1 MLVFNSML
9 IFDTALGLFILFTVY
24 FFIFPLSKKRPVLI
38 MHWGLVLYSIV
49 LVMALY
55 PLLQLEIFGIV
66 AALFMILL
74 LFFRLWFVYGIT
86 GTMISDAL
94 EKAAL
99 ATRAPIEKTSENY
112 KIDNNLKVILH
123 QIFGKVYV
131 VSFKKVGESKK
142 ANLTK
147 VVFKKFM
154 QNYFV

>member
-1 MLVFNSML
+1 
-9 IFDTALGLFILFTVY
+9 
-24 FFIFPLSKKRPVLI
+24 
-38 MHWGLVLYSIV
+38 
-49 LVMALY
+49 
-55 PLLQLEIFGIV
+55 
-66 AALFMILL
+66 
-74 LFFRLWFVYGIT
+74 
-86 GTMISDAL
+86 MISDAL